1 MISNVSTPLIGV
13 VDTMIIGQTPN
24 PSLIGA
30 VAISALIF
38 TFIYWAFGFLRMGTT
53 GLAAQAIGANDDE
66 EVKATL
72 GRSLF
77 LAVIIGGLLITLQ
90 YPIRLL
96 TFNFIETSTEVEE
109 LARRYFDIRI
119 FSAPATL
126 TNYALLGWLIAI
138 GKTREALAIQLLL
151 NISNIM
157 LDVLFVLIFEMGVSG
172 VALGTLLSE
181 YLAAAVGLYIAWTI
195 RLKKSGWW
203 DLQLVINRTKLI
215 RSLSVNTD
223 IMMRSLALLII
234 FSWFTIASAKFDDTT
249 LAANAVLLHFLSV
262 SAYFLDGIAFATEK
276 FIGESTGK
284 KSRQMFDQTI
294 KITTLWAVL
303 FATFISGSLLLIGPN
318 IIDLLT
324 VDEGTRVLAKRYV
337 IYASIA
343 PLIGVWCFQLDGI
356 FIGAT
361 ATATMRNSMFISTL
375 LFFLTYFALRD
386 FENLGLWI
394 AFLSHFVYRA
404 VTLALRLP
412 IARQGLTSNE
422 G

>member
-1 MISNVSTPLIGV
+1 
-13 VDTMIIGQTPN
+13 
-24 PSLIGA
+24 
-30 VAISALIF
+30 
-38 TFIYWAFGFLRMGTT
+38 
-53 GLAAQAIGANDDE
+53 
-66 EVKATL
+66 
-72 GRSLF
+72 
-77 LAVIIGGLLITLQ
+77 
-90 YPIRLL
+90 
-96 TFNFIETSTEVEE
+96 
-109 LARRYFDIRI
+109 
-119 FSAPATL
+119 
-126 TNYALLGWLIAI
+126 
-138 GKTREALAIQLLL
+138 
-151 NISNIM
+151 
-157 LDVLFVLIFEMGVSG
+157 
-172 VALGTLLSE
+172 
-181 YLAAAVGLYIAWTI
+181 
-195 RLKKSGWW
+195 
-203 DLQLVINRTKLI
+203 
-215 RSLSVNTD
+215 
-223 IMMRSLALLII
+223 MRSLALLII